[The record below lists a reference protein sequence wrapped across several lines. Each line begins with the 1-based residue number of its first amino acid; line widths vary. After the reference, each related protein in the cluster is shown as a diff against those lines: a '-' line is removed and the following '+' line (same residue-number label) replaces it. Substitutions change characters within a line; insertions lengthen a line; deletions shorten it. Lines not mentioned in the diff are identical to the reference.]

1 MTENTGVGSFE
12 RIENTVLKG
21 MLRPGKFFLL
31 FASLTLIVLGIGLL
45 AYSQVILVAI
55 GVLGLNDPVGWG
67 VLITSFVFWVGLA
80 HSGTLI
86 SAILFLFM
94 AKWRTSINRIAEA
107 MTIVAIMTAGLFP
120 LMHLGRVWLAYYLF
134 PYPNTRGLYPNF
146 RSPLL
151 WDVIAVSTYM
161 LVSSMFFYIGL
172 IPDIATVRDR
182 SNGLLKKIYG
192 ILSLGWRGSHL
203 QWDHY
208 EMTYLL
214 LAALATPLVISV
226 HSVVSWDFAVSIIP
240 GWHSTIFAPYFVA
253 GAILSGVAM
262 IIVVLQPIRKFYGL
276 EELITQRH
284 FSMLCKMLIFM
295 SLIVSYTYCV
305 EAFIAWYSGNRF
317 ERHAFYNR
325 AFGTYGPLFWLMVFL
340 NSVFPLTLFSERLRQ
355 KLSYVYVV
363 AIGVVVGLWIERFVI
378 IVTSLSQDFDP
389 YAWHNYAPTII
400 EWGILIGSAGLFF
413 FLFSVLCKVFP
424 VVAMGE
430 VKALTRSQSG
440 DASNG

>member
-1 MTENTGVGSFE
+1 MKENAGIRDFE
-12 RIENTVLKG
+12 RIENTVLG
-21 MLRPGKFFLL
+21 GWLRPGKVFLS
-31 FASLTLIVLGIGLL
+31 FAFLMLIFLGIGLL

-55 GVLGLNDPVGWG
+55 GVLGLNSPVGWG

-120 LMHLGRVWLAYYLF
+120 LMHLGRVWFAYYLF

-151 WDVIAVSTYM
+151 WDVVAVSTYM
-161 LVSSMFFYIGL
+161 LVSLMFFYIGL
-172 IPDIATVRDR
+172 IPDISTVRDR
-182 SNGLLKKIYG
+182 SDGWLKKIYG
-192 ILSLGWRGSHL
+192 VLALGWRGSNY
-203 QWDHY
+203 QWHHY

-226 HSVVSWDFAVSIIP
+226 HSVVSWDFAVSIVP

-262 IIVVLQPIRKFYGL
+262 IIVVLLPLRKFYGL

-284 FSMLCKMLIFM
+284 FDLLCKLLIFM
-295 SLIVSYTYCV
+295 SLIVGYAYCV
-305 EAFIAWYSGNRF
+305 EAFIAWYSGNPF
-317 ERHAFYNR
+317 EKHAFYNR

-340 NSVFPLTLFSERLRQ
+340 NSVLPLTLFSKQLRQ
-355 KLSYVYVV
+355 KLSYMYAV
-363 AIGVVVGLWIERFVI
+363 AVGVVIGMWIERFVI
-378 IVTSLSQDFDP
+378 VVESLSQDFDP
-389 YAWHNYAPTII
+389 YAWHNYTPTII

-413 FLFSVLCKVFP
+413 FLFAMLCKIFP
-424 VVAMGE
+424 VVAMSE
-430 VKALTRSQSG
+430 VKALTRSQAGGASG
-440 DASNG
+440 G